1 MELQTLLYNIGNA
14 LHYIRKNLH
23 LPSTTKIAT
32 QEEIAAFIGKSDKS
46 ISKYE
51 NGTVNISIGIISSI
65 LSIFNLSLMLVVVSK
80 KPINGDRELY
90 SHLVEINKLL
100 SGKDELCVRKV
111 LDALG
116 INLNLE

>member
-80 KPINGDRELY
+80 KPINGDREL
-90 SHLVEINKLL
+90 LL
-100 SGKDELCVRKV
+100 SCGSIEL
-111 LDALG
+111 
-116 INLNLE
+116 